1 VRAGKPATTA
11 SRAATVSETA
21 GSGNATPK
29 SDIMSDLPPTGFTH
43 GDGLTM
49 QVSSKRRG
57 YTYDDL
63 DPRIVTAAKAAAT
76 RIRSLVDEIAEETGR
91 REIQIGRELL
101 AIKARLGHGHFG
113 SWLAAEFGW
122 SDRQARRFMGA
133 ARGEVPSPGALAED
147 VDAYMTDP
155 PIAEHLVAVMETKI
169 AEEGIPA
176 DDLWWLECCAGSG
189 NILQHMPPD
198 RRLGIDI
205 NPLASGIVQA
215 DFLSYEL
222 DPTLRWVMLTN
233 PFFSKDGP
241 TRIFNRAAEQ
251 HVEAIALVLPANLR
265 SDKAQWVNRLDPYYW
280 CIHDQLLPRESFLRN
295 GKPHD
300 VPTRFQVWVRRN
312 IRREPLIERKNH
324 PDLIW
329 VPKSRPAKATIWIRR
344 RGPDIGDI
352 IEASGITTPPA
363 VRRQRRSCGRS
374 VGPTC

>member
-1 VRAGKPATTA
+1 
-11 SRAATVSETA
+11 
-21 GSGNATPK
+21 
-29 SDIMSDLPPTGFTH
+29 MSDLPPTGFTH